1 MDTGVVTGVTRWMPL
16 VDLEHLILQGHPSSH
31 PIFGRVRIAQS
42 LVFCVVFRR
51 LLFVLFFWPLCWF
64 ALLRFAISDYP
75 FLIINLFLHEINAPD
90 VHVCI

>member
-51 LLFVLFFWPLCWF
+51 LLLCQKWNRNNYSSWILSPVRS
-64 ALLRFAISDYP
+64 AYS
-75 FLIINLFLHEINAPD
+75 INKR
-90 VHVCI
+90 